1 MIISKI
7 LKKTSSINSLQ
18 TNKLKSALKDIT
30 NVKSSS
36 HRLVRHPASE
46 KMTGKLKKNLLHYI
60 INIITTNTNTFINVT
75 NVKGDPIID
84 LKAGSLNLRKRQK
97 KTQPFAL
104 IKILKLLLLKSPFL
118 HNKIVSIHFKNVKL
132 YYESMIIQMLKEV
145 LFIKSIK
152 SYNLSPHNGC
162 RPKKLKRFKKRTKS
176 MKE

>member
-1 MIISKI
+1 MGILYMIISKI

-84 LKAGSLNLRKRQK
+84 LKAGSLNLRKR
-97 KTQPFAL
+97 
-104 IKILKLLLLKSPFL
+104 
-118 HNKIVSIHFKNVKL
+118 
-132 YYESMIIQMLKEV
+132 
-145 LFIKSIK
+145 
-152 SYNLSPHNGC
+152 
-162 RPKKLKRFKKRTKS
+162 
-176 MKE
+176 